1 MLGTNQPSLQGTRY
15 FTFLLTRDR
24 SPCRPRSL
32 ICLFPFKSPCWGL
45 AKGLLGR
52 GKKKPHNGAGHEKKG
67 GPDRPR
73 PVRRPQPARA
83 LIAPPRVVAFPAS
96 SGVCECRGS
105 TLRTLPAGALSA
117 GRVLFHPI
125 EVTRLEMNPK
135 LCLNTSH
142 VPNPS
147 PLFAAVKTG
156 LEEAGLPVKDHL
168 PDRVLCFAAWHRY
181 ATEVPHPFSHPS
193 RLLASWLPTPD
204 PTRRLPENAH
214 RLSAHMGVLCRL
226 WLQGLR
232 LPAHL

>member
-1 MLGTNQPSLQGTRY
+1 MARGSKKRALPIDLDQYATPSPREPSHQPRA
-15 FTFLLTRDR
+15 LL
-24 SPCRPRSL
+24 RSL
-32 ICLFPFKSPCWGL
+32 
-45 AKGLLGR
+45 
-52 GKKKPHNGAGHEKKG
+52 
-67 GPDRPR
+67 PR
-73 PVRRPQPARA
+73 A
-83 LIAPPRVVAFPAS
+83 
-96 SGVCECRGS
+96 GVCVCRGS
-105 TLRTLPAGALSA
+105 TLRTLPARALGA
-117 GRVLFHPI
+117 GKVFVYPT
-125 EVTRLEMNPK
+125 EVTRLEMDQK

-181 ATEVPHPFSHPS
+181 ATEVPHPFGHPS

-232 LPAHL
+232 LPAHK